1 LSQDK
6 RNLKNK
12 KVLVAGLGR
21 SGIAAARLAAA
32 CGARV
37 TVTDIRTESELKDSL
52 ARLSPETDIILGKT
66 PESLMEG
73 TELLVLSPGIPP
85 RQPWIQ
91 EAIRSGAELIGEV
104 ELAFRMMSGRILGI
118 TGTNGKT
125 TTTMLTGKI
134 LSSAGIDI
142 EIAGNVGTA
151 LSDRV
156 LDAQNDNRSPLYVTE
171 LSSFQLE
178 GTHTFRCPI
187 AVILNC
193 TPDHLDRYRDFS
205 EYRKTKL
212 RVFLNQEKD
221 DYAVINADSPE
232 LVEAAEDLD
241 AQVFPF
247 STSRVLEKGVFVDQG
262 ALWVRQEDESIRLLD
277 IEELKLRGNHNLEN
291 AAAALAAS
299 FLAGAPPFRMA
310 DAVRDFKGL
319 EHRLEF
325 VGCFN
330 GTEFFNDSKSTT
342 PHSTQKALESFP
354 GGIIL
359 IMGGFDKGSDFTFLA
374 EEVSAKVRKLILIG
388 DTAAKISSQL
398 TGYAPQRTAD
408 TFANAVAEAFK
419 SAQPGN
425 TVLFSPGCSSFDM
438 FRDFEHRGKAF
449 KELVLEMASAIPDIP
464 AERKWA

>member
-1 LSQDK
+1 LSQYK
-6 RNLKNK
+6 RNLENK
-12 KVLVAGLGR
+12 KVLIAGLGR
-21 SGIAAARLAAA
+21 SGTAAALLAAA

-37 TVTDIRTESELKDSL
+37 TVTDIRAESELRESL
-52 ARLSPETDIILGKT
+52 SLLSPETDIILGKT
-66 PESLMEG
+66 PESFVEG

-85 RQPWIQ
+85 GQPWIQ

-156 LDAQNDNRSPLYVTE
+156 LAAQNENRSPLYVTE

-178 GTHTFRCPI
+178 GTRAFRCPI
-187 AVILNC
+187 AVVLNC

-205 EYRKTKL
+205 EYRKTKF

-221 DYAVINADSPE
+221 DHAVINADSPE
-232 LVEAAEDLD
+232 LMEAATELD
-241 AQVFPF
+241 SRVFPF
-247 STSRVLEKGVFVDQG
+247 STSRVLANGVFVDQG
-262 ALWVRQEDESIRLLD
+262 SLWVRREGESIRLLD
-277 IEELKLRGNHNLEN
+277 LKELELRGNHNLEN

-299 FLAGAPPFRMA
+299 FLAGAPPSRMA
-310 DAVRDFKGL
+310 GAVRDFKGV

-330 GTEFFNDSKSTT
+330 GAEFFNDSKATT

-359 IMGGFDKGSDFTFLA
+359 IMGGFDKGNDFTFLA

-388 DTAAKISSQL
+388 DTAEKISNQL
-398 TGYAPQRTAD
+398 TGYAPQCKAD
-408 TFANAVAEAFK
+408 SFANAVAKAFN
-419 SAQPGN
+419 SAQPGD

-449 KELVLEMASAIPDIP
+449 KDLVFQMASALPDDP
-464 AERKWA
+464 EERKWA